1 MLEDIQELVVKTIRD
16 LELNVDNSI
25 LENLNIS
32 TRLYGSNG
40 ILDSLGLVALVT
52 DLEDAIY
59 VKFSKSVVLA
69 DEKAMSQQTSPFR
82 SIGSLSEYIMKVN
95 NDETQI
101 WQNC

>member
-1 MLEDIQELVVKTIRD
+1 MLEDIQELVIKTIRD
-16 LELNVDNSI
+16 LDLNVDNNI

-82 SIGSLSEYIMKVN
+82 SIGSLSEYIMKVIN
-95 NDETQI
+95 E
-101 WQNC
+101 

>member
-16 LELNVDNSI
+16 LDLNVDNSI

-82 SIGSLSEYIMKVN
+82 SIGSLSEYIMKVIN
-95 NDETQI
+95 E
-101 WQNC
+101 

>member
-1 MLEDIQELVVKTIRD
+1 MLEDIQELVIKTIRD

-25 LENLNIS
+25 LENLNVS

-82 SIGSLSEYIMKVN
+82 SIGSLSEYIMKVIN
-95 NDETQI
+95 E
-101 WQNC
+101 

>member
-16 LELNVDNSI
+16 LDLNVDNSI

-40 ILDSLGLVALVT
+40 ILDSLELVALVT

-82 SIGSLSEYIMKVN
+82 SIGSLSEYIMKVIN
-95 NDETQI
+95 E
-101 WQNC
+101 

>member
-1 MLEDIQELVVKTIRD
+1 MLEDIQELVIKTIRD
-16 LELNVDNSI
+16 LDLNVDNSI

-82 SIGSLSEYIMKVN
+82 SIGSLSEYIMKVIN
-95 NDETQI
+95 E
-101 WQNC
+101 

>member
-82 SIGSLSEYIMKVN
+82 SIGSLSEYIMKVIN
-95 NDETQI
+95 E
-101 WQNC
+101 